1 MKTFKWFVHA
11 PIGQACPLVLAG
23 RLAAIL
29 TVPLLSL
36 FIISLAAENQRSFI
50 LCRLAGSPV
59 DACLLSI
66 HGPKSF

>member
-1 MKTFKWFVHA
+1 MKAFNWFVHA

-36 FIISLAAENQRSFI
+36 FIVSLAAENQRMFVS
-50 LCRLAGSPV
+50 CRLAGASA
-59 DACLLSI
+59 DACILSI
-66 HGPKSF
+66 HGR